1 MKPPGI
7 WASYDDG
14 CTVNT
19 LRGENQMKAL
29 LLSSLWITVTALSL
43 GMAAISPDAVN
54 AQSRIAPFPQP
65 AQNQTLETGARSII
79 VNPVVTDFR
88 LDLGVNKPGNNPVY
102 RIGEPISLSLV
113 PNRDAY
119 VYLFSIEA
127 SGRVNLILP
136 NRFAGGQHFVRAGE
150 RRTFPAPNANY
161 RFSIAGPR
169 GQAQVFAVASKQPLN
184 LDSIAQFQG
193 NESFARTQVDRSS
206 LGNAISRAIVVEE
219 VPPPDWVT
227 STLLYQVR

>member
-1 MKPPGI
+1 
-7 WASYDDG
+7 
-14 CTVNT
+14 
-19 LRGENQMKAL
+19 MKAFVT
-29 LLSSLWITVTALSL
+29 SSFWITVAALSL
-43 GMAAISPDAVN
+43 GLAAISPSSVD
-54 AQSRIAPFPQP
+54 AQSRVAPFPQP
-65 AQNQTLETGARSII
+65 AQNQTLEAEARSII

-102 RIGEPISLSLV
+102 RIGEPITLALM

-119 VYLFSIEA
+119 IYLFSIEA

-150 RRTFPAPNANY
+150 RRTFPTPDANY

-193 NESFARTQVDRSS
+193 NESFARTQVDRSG